1 MPPPPHFTIAQ
12 ALSSEDAHGG
22 SAMPALGQNK
32 HEERPRGRCLLG
44 LLLPG
49 AHARGAVETLAGD
62 GRPGR
67 GREELGFHC
76 GRQFHGLRLTRAG
89 SGPDGAAVVRRLQG
103 RPLCCF
109 HLQPGRPAS
118 CRRAIAG
125 CRKWPAPQ
133 GSGEGAPELQTVHSA
148 GSTGPGLRP
157 AGPWK
162 RTRTVGDSEALGRG
176 GNRLLSPRRTVRC
189 RWPPGL
195 LRGVCLAVFA
205 HSLAAHGAPQTG
217 RGGEFPTAP

>member
-1 MPPPPHFTIAQ
+1 
-12 ALSSEDAHGG
+12 
-22 SAMPALGQNK
+22 MPALGQNK

-109 HLQPGRPAS
+109 HLQPGRHPVGERSQA
-118 CRRAIAG
+118 A
-125 CRKWPAPQ
+125 
-133 GSGEGAPELQTVHSA
+133 GSGPHRRGAARVPRSFRRCTLQGARAQVS
-148 GSTGPGLRP
+148 GQPGLGKEQELSVTLRLSDVEETVCSALAALSV
-157 AGPWK
+157 AG
-162 RTRTVGDSEALGRG
+162 
-176 GNRLLSPRRTVRC
+176 
-189 RWPPGL
+189 GL
-195 LRGVCLAVFA
+195 LACCGESAWLSSPTPLLPTEPHRQAGEVNFQQPPEFLMTFLGVFV
-205 HSLAAHGAPQTG
+205 T
-217 RGGEFPTAP
+217 